1 MIATSHLLWMLLATY
16 LVQPMLVSCLLACLF
31 VCLLVSLFYAPQV
44 FSLLGLAH
52 GPDTP
57 HLQGLQGQIG
67 RVVGEVRGHCQAT
80 GVREGG
86 VLDFISEELQM
97 HEDEY
102 YSLSN
107 TH

>member
-1 MIATSHLLWMLLATY
+1 M
-16 LVQPMLVSCLLACLF
+16 
-31 VCLLVSLFYAPQV
+31 LVSLFYAPQV

-57 HLQGLQGQIG
+57 HLQGLQGQLVS
-67 RVVGEVRGHCQAT
+67 VVGEVRGHCQAT
-80 GVREGG
+80 GVREGQ
-86 VLDFISEELQM
+86 VFDLICEDLQM
-97 HEDEY
+97 HADEY